1 MTPSLGFGKFF
12 LINDKRWML
21 ACCNEDAK
29 NLGLKSSPSMVNNTV
44 KKLCPETAAQNHL
57 LRGNIVKVSE
67 AFLGHMIFIVK
78 GIHIEEHD
86 NKGQPIFRRQTT
98 RRVE

>member
-29 NLGLKSSPSMVNNTV
+29 NLGLKSSPSMVNNTG
-44 KKLCPETAAQNHL
+44 AAC
-57 LRGNIVKVSE
+57 
-67 AFLGHMIFIVK
+67 
-78 GIHIEEHD
+78 HD
-86 NKGQPIFRRQTT
+86 I
-98 RRVE
+98 